1 MDEILFYIISVCL
14 FCVIIKE
21 IMGIFFVKKD
31 VPVLIFIIVWIM
43 FLLID
48 IIGVKFIIE
57 PIFLLGIESVNSFC
71 FCMFLY
77 QGSIRKKLIWIV
89 IINLL
94 GMITETMVGFLF
106 IFFNIHYTQSQI
118 LGSFISKIIMLTIIM
133 VLKTLNHA
141 QLKRD
146 ISISYWGMLFCIPVG
161 SIFILNAL
169 FSLCQRSEEKSE
181 TILCLLSSAIILALN
196 FMIFNMYESLSDR
209 LDIKKQQAIFGKEIE
224 LCKNQ
229 LKEREESISNIKK
242 LKHEII
248 NHLICIREYIERKDL
263 NYAILYIDDILNS
276 EKCLVNNYD
285 INSGNVVVD
294 ALLNYKMSIMRQLSI
309 IMISHIE
316 IPQEFNFNDADIC
329 IILGNC
335 LDNSIEAV
343 SKIDDINKREINIE
357 LVYRKKSLLIM
368 ISNSFSG
375 AVKKDSKGN
384 LLTTKQDSE
393 NHGIGISSIKNAA
406 LKYNGIVNISI
417 NDNMF
422 KIQILLY
429 DERK

>member
-169 FSLCQRSEEKSE
+169 FSYTFITAHFRIMLLYHI
-181 TILCLLSSAIILALN
+181 TCLLYTLTLPTN
-196 FMIFNMYESLSDR
+196 
-209 LDIKKQQAIFGKEIE
+209 
-224 LCKNQ
+224 
-229 LKEREESISNIKK
+229 RE
-242 LKHEII
+242 
-248 NHLICIREYIERKDL
+248 
-263 NYAILYIDDILNS
+263 
-276 EKCLVNNYD
+276 V
-285 INSGNVVVD
+285 
-294 ALLNYKMSIMRQLSI
+294 
-309 IMISHIE
+309 
-316 IPQEFNFNDADIC
+316 
-329 IILGNC
+329 
-335 LDNSIEAV
+335 
-343 SKIDDINKREINIE
+343 
-357 LVYRKKSLLIM
+357 
-368 ISNSFSG
+368 
-375 AVKKDSKGN
+375 
-384 LLTTKQDSE
+384 
-393 NHGIGISSIKNAA
+393 
-406 LKYNGIVNISI
+406 
-417 NDNMF
+417 
-422 KIQILLY
+422 
-429 DERK
+429 